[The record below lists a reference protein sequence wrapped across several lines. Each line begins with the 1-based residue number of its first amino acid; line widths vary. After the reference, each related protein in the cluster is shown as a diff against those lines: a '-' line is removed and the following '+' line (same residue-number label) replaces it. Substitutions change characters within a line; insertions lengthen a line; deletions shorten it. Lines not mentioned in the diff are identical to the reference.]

1 MSSFPASPHELPLE
15 IIPEASEGSSTR
27 QTPTNEFEILQK
39 EDNAS
44 QVGGDANGMS
54 SGGSRLQVDAGIL
67 GDLMAS
73 LRNIGH
79 FEQDTNANVIAKNEA
94 VADLE
99 HVERAD
105 QTASLYPCFSK
116 QERTTLLPTS
126 LSAEN
131 QGAFPPFLPHGAIP
145 TDEDG
150 HFRFQAPFLFRGGDQ
165 SQPSPQ
171 SSKPALKHTMCSTC
185 GHWVPQDERYCGRC
199 GQRQGS
205 TTDSVSE
212 TAVKAKL
219 KPENSQ
225 KEEDLVNAPQSNITN
240 TAHMHTHARARIYTH
255 THTCTHAH
263 THTHVHTHR
272 HTCTYTHTHTHTHK
286 RTYTHTLAHTY
297 TRTHI
302 HTHTHTHTRT
312 HAHTHTH

>member
-15 IIPEASEGSSTR
+15 IIPEASEGSEGSSTR
-27 QTPTNEFEILQK
+27 QTPPNEFEISHK

-44 QVGGDANGMS
+44 QVGGDADGMS

-67 GDLMAS
+67 GDVMAS

-79 FEQDTNANVIAKNEA
+79 FEQDTNVNVAAKNEA

-105 QTASLYPCFSK
+105 QTASFYPSFSK

-171 SSKPALKHTMCSTC
+171 SSKPAVKHTMCSTC
-185 GHWVPQDERYCGRC
+185 GHLVPLDERFCGRC

-212 TAVKAKL
+212 TADKAKW

-225 KEEDLVNAPQSNITN
+225 KEDLVNELQTNITN
-240 TAHMHTHARARIYTH
+240 TAHTQTHARTRIYTH

-263 THTHVHTHR
+263 THTHAHAHT
-272 HTCTYTHTHTHTHK
+272 HTCTYTHTHTHTH
-286 RTYTHTLAHTY
+286 THTY
-297 TRTHI
+297 T
-302 HTHTHTHTRT
+302 HTHTHTHARARAQASMSHGSCHHNT
-312 HAHTHTH
+312 